1 MNVGARIKTVREERG
16 LRQQDLAK
24 RLGVAANTITR
35 YETGGREPN
44 FEMVEKI
51 AHALQIEPSEL
62 FREPDVAKLEP
73 RIQAVQSEDES
84 LFYRP
89 EAQEWLRAEGHLT
102 AEEFLQLAQ
111 GKKSAQEIEQ
121 AIEELYEQRDHLLD
135 ALRREDVRSRLF
147 PRRQG
152 LLTKEER
159 IKEAMRPAKLAWELG
174 WEIRHEYSARESA
187 LINYS
192 RTLFIEG
199 VDDEYLSRLPMSP
212 EHHEELERRRRVLEA
227 KYARALAV
235 V

>member
-121 AIEELYEQRDHLLD
+121 TIEELYEQRDHLLD

-159 IKEAMRPAKLAWELG
+159 TQETMRPAKLAWALG
-174 WEIRHEYSARESA
+174 WGHRHACSARDGPHLNCSP
-187 LINYS
+187 
-192 RTLFIEG
+192 TLFIEG
-199 VDDEYLSRLPMSP
+199 LDDEYRPHLQTDTPRNARK
-212 EHHEELERRRRVLEA
+212 RRHRRVL
-227 KYARALAV
+227 
-235 V
+235 